1 MSDLTEE
8 LKKRSAWS
16 IFMGVLTAAL
26 GVFLIIYPLATATI
40 TTVRIIGDE
49 DDEDDEV
56 EHRDDEEEGDED
68 EEGDDPLTAI
78 RNEQIVVRKIL
89 QVFLCCTVARSLFG
103 SSSH

>member
-1 MSDLTEE
+1 MSHFWGALQNSASPLLKECETEKDQIPAQDLAED

-49 DDEDDEV
+49 
-56 EHRDDEEEGDED
+56 
-68 EEGDDPLTAI
+68 
-78 RNEQIVVRKIL
+78 
-89 QVFLCCTVARSLFG
+89 SLA
-103 SSSH
+103 